1 MDLRLIE
8 ATLPLEG
15 LEEAKQLLL
24 TIKKRP
30 WFVLKLDE
38 LGFLKIVVKSEEVEE
53 VLDLLTSRFAVYDR
67 FNVLVLP
74 VEASFRSLEE
84 KKKSSGLSLQ
94 TIFQRLS
101 RDELYQDFL
110 KASSL
115 NLVYVLMAILST
127 LVAAIGF
134 LKDDTAVLIGAMV
147 IAPFLGPNMGLALG
161 CVLGDLKLLKRATIS
176 LFIGF
181 GVSFVIAY
189 LMGASLNIPLSSSL
203 QARLEVSFLD
213 VLLSLV
219 VGIAGSLA
227 FSSAISSIVVG
238 VMVAVALLP
247 PLVAT
252 GLLMGE
258 GLWLEAFKSFLLFL
272 INLDAIN
279 LAAISMFFIQGLKPR
294 GWFEENKAKKS
305 TLIAFL
311 LWTGLLLSL
320 LFLLPLAKK
329 IS

>member
-8 ATLPLEG
+8 ATLPVEG
-15 LEEAKQLLL
+15 LEEAKKLLL
-24 TIKKRP
+24 EKKKRI
-30 WFVLKLDE
+30 WFISKLDG
-38 LGFLKIVVKSEEVEE
+38 LGLIKVVVNGEEVEDI
-53 VLDLLTSRFAVYDR
+53 LDLLTSRFAVYER

-74 VEASFRSLEE
+74 VEASFRFLEE
-84 KKKSSGLSLQ
+84 KKEAKSSWQ
-94 TIFQRLS
+94 TAFKRLS
-101 RDELYQDFL
+101 REELYQDFL

-127 LVAAIGF
+127 LVAAIAF
-134 LKDDTAVLIGAMV
+134 LKNDLAVLIGAMV

-161 CVLGDLKLLKRATIS
+161 CVLGDLKLLKKATIS
-176 LFIGF
+176 LLTGF
-181 GVSFVIAY
+181 GASFLIAY
-189 LMGASLNIPLSSSL
+189 LMGASLSIPLSSSL
-203 QARLEVSFLD
+203 QVRLEVSFLD

-219 VGIAGSLA
+219 VGVAGSLA

-258 GLWLEAFKSFLLFL
+258 GLWIKAFKSFLLFL

-294 GWFEENKAKKS
+294 GWFEETKAKKS

-311 LWTGLLLSL
+311 LWTGLLIGL